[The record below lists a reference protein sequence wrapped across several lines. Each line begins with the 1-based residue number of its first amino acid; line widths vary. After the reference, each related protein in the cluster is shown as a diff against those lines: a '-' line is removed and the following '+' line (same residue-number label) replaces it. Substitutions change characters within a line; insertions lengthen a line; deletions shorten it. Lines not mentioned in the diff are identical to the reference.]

1 MDRIGLINEI
11 AEGFVLDLHG
21 IHGIRHW
28 ARVRRHGLR
37 LAGQT
42 GANAMIVELFAFL
55 HDSCRSHE
63 YSDAGHSDRAADYA
77 KSLNTRYFEWGRAEL
92 DKL

>member
-11 AEGFVLDLHG
+11 TERFVLDLHG

-37 LAGQT
+37 LAAQT
-42 GANAMIVELFAFL
+42 GANALLVELFASRTTAVESMDTSMPAMVIAL
-55 HDSCRSHE
+55 LTMQL
-63 YSDAGHSDRAADYA
+63 A
-77 KSLNTRYFEWGRAEL
+77 
-92 DKL
+92 